1 MSEATWSWAALL
13 ALCLSISVLGPSPR
27 WLRRSGDLPRRLTW
41 RNRTATT
48 AVVLAFLF
56 AARGLW
62 PDPIDRAQVQYVF
75 VITLGYG
82 HLIGGA
88 VFSLR
93 RLERLA
99 RANAP
104 GALISA
110 FLLVTLA
117 TLFAGYGLLLNAWR
131 SLLFPLFAVSIWHI
145 VENDLALERA
155 YRHRLQLGPLP
166 RDLGHH
172 ALAIGLTAL
181 VSALAQATLAHPE
194 LAAALHGTVLGEAR
208 NGPMRA
214 LAGAAGAVLIFRHA
228 LRGRGALGA
237 GLIAVACVLP
247 GDLSRTSWPAFGDVF
262 SAATLYHLVQWLVFF
277 GDRSR
282 KGVPGSEANPTA
294 IVWRRIAWVHAPP
307 AALCAL
313 VLAVPSNGPGTIA
326 YALFSPAIYLF
337 WSVLHVVQTAIARGI
352 EVRRRAD
359 TGAGRVWV

>member
-1 MSEATWSWAALL
+1 MTAGFV
-13 ALCLSISVLGPSPR
+13 LS
-27 WLRRSGDLPRRLTW
+27 
-41 RNRTATT
+41 
-48 AVVLAFLF
+48 FLF
-56 AARGLW
+56 ATRAVW
-62 PDPIDRAQVQYVF
+62 TDPIDRAQAQYLF

-88 VFSLR
+88 VFSRR
-93 RLERLA
+93 RLESLAPAAAPRALVASFRLV
-99 RANAP
+99 
-104 GALISA
+104 S
-110 FLLVTLA
+110 LA
-117 TLFAGYGLLLNAWR
+117 TLFVGYGLLLNAWR
-131 SLLFPLFAVSIWHI
+131 SLLFALFAVSVWHI
-145 VENDLALERA
+145 VENDLAVEGA

-181 VSALAQATLAHPE
+181 VSALAQATLAHPD

-214 LAGAAGAVLIFRHA
+214 LAGAAGAFLIFRHR
-228 LRGRGALGA
+228 LQGRGASGA

-277 GDRSR
+277 GDRSKR
-282 KGVPGSEANPTA
+282 GAPGGEANPTA

-307 AALCAL
+307 VALCAL
-313 VLAVPSNGPGTIA
+313 VLAVPFNGSGPIA
-326 YALFSPAIYLF
+326 YAVFSPAIYLF
-337 WSVLHVVQTAIARGI
+337 WSVLHVVQTAIVRGI
-352 EVRRRAD
+352 EVCRRAD